1 MAAPRDKFALSLD
14 GTVIAANVFGK
25 SNYFRHAKTRTVMRI
40 GKQDQ
45 AFTAIATSDAESIT
59 VRGYDLCDEL
69 IGKIDFTDY
78 FWLLVLGEKPKRE
91 QRAMMDA
98 CLVAIAEHGLV
109 PSVQAAR
116 MTLAAGPES
125 WQGAMSAG
133 LLGMGSVV
141 AGSSES
147 AGRYLAEIIADA
159 ETRGV
164 DIETAAIDSLKA
176 LKAARKKVS
185 GLGHPQHSGGDPR
198 ADRLLD
204 IADELGVSGRYI
216 ETLRLLA
223 KHAPG
228 IMDRPLPI
236 NVSGAIPAAILDAGW
251 PLEALKAVPLL
262 ARTAGLAAHLYEESL
277 RSIGFIMSHKA
288 DVAISYDGQASS
300 KTSSSKA
307 DGRASE

>member
-1 MAAPRDKFALSLD
+1 
-14 GTVIAANVFGK
+14 
-25 SNYFRHAKTRTVMRI
+25 MRI

-45 AFTAIATSDAESIT
+45 AYTAIATSDADSIT
-59 VRGYDLCDEL
+59 VRGLDLCDDL

-78 FWLLVLGEKPKRE
+78 FWLLVLGERPSRE

-141 AGSSES
+141 AGSSET
-147 AGRYLAEIIADA
+147 AGRYLAEVIAKA
-159 ETRGV
+159 EADGT
-164 DIETAAIDSLKA
+164 DIETAVTESLKG
-176 LKAARKKVS
+176 LKAQRKKVP
-185 GLGHPQHSGGDPR
+185 GLGHPQHNTGDPR
-198 ADRLLD
+198 ADRLMA
-204 IADELGVSGRYI
+204 IADELGVSGKYV
-216 ETLRLLA
+216 ETLRILA
-223 KHAPG
+223 RHAPG

-236 NVSGAIPAAILDAGW
+236 NVSGAIPAVILDAGW
-251 PLEALKAVPLL
+251 PLDALKAVPLL
-262 ARTAGLAAHLYEESL
+262 ARTAGLAAHLFEECQ

-288 DVAISYDGQASS
+288 DQAIAYDGPQSPSAHEQKS
-300 KTSSSKA
+300 A
-307 DGRASE
+307 